1 MAAFDNESG
10 KFVLQG
16 NLFLNKHT
24 VKLDTLHKKLNDLCY
39 NPGNIDLFRIT
50 TETLEK
56 GVKYVQS

>member
-1 MAAFDNESG
+1 M
-10 KFVLQG
+10 LQG

-50 TETLEK
+50 IETLEK